1 MGAGPKIRA
10 FTVRNF
16 TRPAMASKFS
26 SLKVGCIVS
35 AVALSA
41 LAVPARAQQKMDHA
55 GHHAAASGSAS
66 PSTKAFQQSDE
77 KMMKDMGVPYTGDA
91 DRDFVAH
98 MIPHHQGAVAMAE
111 VQLKYGKDPE
121 LRKMAEEIVKAQQ
134 TEIAFMKKWQARNG
148 VK

>member
-1 MGAGPKIRA
+1 MTASRPFLKTCGVAAA
-10 FTVRNF
+10 FVF
-16 TRPAMASKFS
+16 
-26 SLKVGCIVS
+26 
-35 AVALSA
+35 SA
-41 LAVPARAQQKMDHA
+41 LALPAQAQQKMDHA
-55 GHHAAASGSAS
+55 GHNAAAASASAS

-77 KMMKDMGVPYTGDA
+77 KMMKDMAVAYTGDA

-134 TEIAFMKKWQARNG
+134 TEIAFMKTWQARNG